1 LVTSKSRL
9 QQAKVNVGD
18 TNIKSTING
27 ILIKA
32 YEPGSVLGAGTPMFE
47 IVNVSKL
54 RLKVSI
60 NENQVAGLKSG
71 NTVAVTASVY
81 PDAKFVENHIHCSNG
96 RFKLELS
103 FRNRN
108 YKQSF

>member
-1 LVTSKSRL
+1 
-9 QQAKVNVGD
+9 
-18 TNIKSTING
+18 
-27 ILIKA
+27 
-32 YEPGSVLGAGTPMFE
+32 MFE

-60 NENQVAGLKSG
+60 KKTSCSLKSG
-71 NTVAVTASVY
+71 NTVAVTATLMLSL
-81 PDAKFVENHIHCSNG
+81 PEKSHSLLNG

-108 YKQSF
+108 TVLLMT